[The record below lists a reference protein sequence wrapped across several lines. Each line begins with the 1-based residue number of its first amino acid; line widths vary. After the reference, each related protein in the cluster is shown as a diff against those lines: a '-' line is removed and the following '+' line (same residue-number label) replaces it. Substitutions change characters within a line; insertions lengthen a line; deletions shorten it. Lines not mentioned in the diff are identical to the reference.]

1 MPQDLNSFDKALK
14 DFYGVGLKESINN
27 SSPILTEAT
36 KNTTD
41 FVGRDAVWALHS
53 SRSASTSA
61 RGDGGTL
68 ATAGNQEIKQLKER
82 VKYLYHTIKVTGPAK
97 HLSKGDNG
105 AFARALEVEIDG
117 AEKDL
122 KNDVARQVAGQ
133 SVVISGTAYSGV
145 LATVT
150 NYASSVVTIAGATA
164 AELRYFFVG
173 ETLAFFT
180 TAGSYA
186 ATGTVSAVNAAIKTI
201 TLTGVTGTPAQ
212 NHHIV
217 RGDSTSSNNWGN
229 EINGLRHLVNATS
242 VFAGQDP
249 TATPTW
255 AAQTAGSPTTQISET
270 LIDQAAEAVE
280 TDGDGSTPTLYLVE
294 HLQRR
299 KLAQQM
305 QAQKTYEGRELTL
318 TAGWRGLQVA
328 RGTLVADRY
337 IPVND
342 AFAITPKYLQ
352 HFVALDWTWDD
363 DDGKVLF
370 KTTTADAVEA
380 RFKTY
385 QNLAVTVRNAHTRIT
400 LSTPSF

>member
-1 MPQDLNSFDKALK
+1 MAQNLSNFDKALK
-14 DFYGVGLKESINN
+14 DFYGIGLKESINN

-53 SRSASTSA
+53 ARSASTSA
-61 RGDGGTL
+61 RADGGQL
-68 ATAGNQEIKQLKER
+68 ATAAHQEIKQLRER
-82 VKYLYHTIKVTGPAK
+82 VKYLYHTIQVSGPAK

-122 KNDVARQVAGQ
+122 KNDIARQVAGQ
-133 SVVISGTAYSGV
+133 SVLIGASTYTGV
-145 LATVT
+145 LATIS
-150 NYASSVVTIAGATA
+150 AISSTTLTLSVTA
-164 AELRYFFVG
+164 AEMRYFFPQQ
-173 ETLAFFT
+173 TIAFINPSS
-180 TAGSYA
+180 AAVA
-186 ATGTVSAVNAAIKTI
+186 ATTTVSSVNSANKTVTVASAASTVI
-201 TLTGVTGTPAQ
+201 GQ
-212 NHHIV
+212 YIV
-217 RGDSTSSNNWGN
+217 RGDANGNNLGN
-229 EINGLRHLVNATS
+229 EINGLRHLISATS
-242 VFAGQDP
+242 VLSGQDP
-249 TATPTW
+249 ATTPSW
-255 AAQTAGSPTTQISET
+255 AALTAGSSTTQISET
-270 LIDQAAEAVE
+270 VIDQAAEAVE

-337 IPVND
+337 VPVND

-363 DDGKVLF
+363 DDGKVLY
-370 KTTTADAVEA
+370 KTPASDAVEA

-400 LSTPSF
+400 LSTPTF